1 MATLTGSLR
10 KKVIVVD
17 DITTGDIA
25 ATGAITTN
33 NIQLSGPIN
42 YLPDTGTILQ
52 VDGSNIITRNTF
64 NGALTIGHD
73 DAVIIAAGDTQ
84 PTLNAN
90 INEAEET
97 VFIGAEGGLSVH
109 AFPNND
115 TAWTNRETLRFE
127 GVNGLSIGGAN
138 VIDTSGNWVGSDQGI
153 KGQKGQTGAKGITGT
168 SVKGQK
174 GQTGAKGING
184 TSVKGQKGEV
194 GAKGINGTSVKGA
207 TGTSVKGQ
215 KGQTGAKGINGTS
228 VKGSTGSKGIT
239 GTKGITGS
247 KGITGTSVKGQ
258 KGQTGAKGIN
268 GTSVKGS
275 TGSKGITGT
284 KGITGSKGSTGSKG
298 QKGQTGAKGI
308 NGTKGITGSKGS
320 TGPKGQK
327 GQTGAKGINGTS
339 VKGQKGEVGQKGIN
353 GTSVKGQKGEVGQ
366 KGNEAGNAGL
376 LDGYDSSRFIRRQNK
391 KTATAGAGWMT
402 VANCGSGRH
411 HGEVVI
417 TDADSGDHAFMR
429 IDWVRSYADS
439 SITVINTGG
448 HANRITG
455 ARVLYQVSDN
465 TYGTKLLQVYVTTSS
480 VYEVNIYEFGDID
493 DFGVMSASTPV
504 VQNTITG
511 YALHGTQLTSLDSAP
526 LAAEEGINAGTGL
539 WVNSSQVI
547 NSSGVWLG
555 SDQGIKGQKGEVGQK
570 GQTGGKG
577 QKGQTGSK
585 GSTGGKGQKGEVG
598 AKGINGT
605 SVKGAP
611 GASVKGQK
619 GQTGAKGSTGS
630 SVKGQKGQTGAKG
643 INGTSVKGA
652 TGASVKGQKGQT
664 GASVKGATGASVKG
678 QKGQTGASVKG
689 STGSKGITGTKGI
702 TGSKGSTGSK
712 GQKGQTGAKGI
723 NGTSVKGATGSSV
736 KGQKGEVGAKGI
748 NGTSVKGQ
756 KGEVGAKGINGTS
769 VKGQKGEV
777 GATGPNGGTTHYTNT
792 GNNYTKFR
800 MWGNDSNYGIG
811 MYSGQGHGSL
821 SDYALTFQMSNTANR
836 GFVFR
841 DSAHTASQA
850 AMSLTT
856 DGRANISYGLRLGYG
871 ESDTAANNSTYRLQ
885 VSGQIYST
893 SNITAYSDVRAKENI
908 VDINSA
914 LEKVLAMRGVYYN
927 MKESHSQNGEHLN
940 RRVGVIAQEIEKV
953 LPEVV
958 SYDEGEDIYAVDY
971 GNITGILIEA
981 IKDQQNLIQNL
992 QKRIEKLEDN

>member
-33 NIQLSGPIN
+33 DIQLSGPIN

-115 TAWTNRETLRFE
+115 TSWTNRETLRFE

-215 KGQTGAKGINGTS
+215 KGQTGAKGI
-228 VKGSTGSKGIT
+228 
-239 GTKGITGS
+239 
-247 KGITGTSVKGQ
+247 TGTSVKGQ
-258 KGQTGAKGIN
+258 KGSTGAKGIN
-268 GTSVKGS
+268 GTSVKG
-275 TGSKGITGT
+275 
-284 KGITGSKGSTGSKG
+284 
-298 QKGQTGAKGI
+298 QKGEVGAKGI
-308 NGTKGITGSKGS
+308 NGTSV
-320 TGPKGQK
+320 KGQK

-353 GTSVKGQKGEVGQ
+353 GTSVKGDKGQKGEVGQ

-411 HGEVVI
+411 HGEVII

-439 SITVINTGG
+439 SFTVINTGG

-723 NGTSVKGATGSSV
+723 NGTSVKGQKGQTGASV
-736 KGQKGEVGAKGI
+736 KGQKGEVGVKGI

-756 KGEVGAKGINGTS
+756 KGQTGAI
-769 VKGQKGEV
+769 
-777 GATGPNGGTTHYTNT
+777 GPNGGAYHYANS
-792 GNNYTKFR
+792 GDSYTKFR
-800 MWGNDSNYGIG
+800 MWGTSSSYGIG
-811 MYSGQGHGSL
+811 MVSGQGHGSL

-841 DSAHTASQA
+841 DSAHNANQA

-992 QKRIEKLEDN
+992 QKRIEKLEDK